1 MQIPNNFLSGY
12 RILWC
17 LVMFDLPTET
27 KQQRRAATKF
37 RDFLLDQG
45 FERAQYSVYARF
57 VNGKEGFEAHLQRIE
72 NKLPDWG
79 DVQILQFTD
88 RQYENMRH
96 YSDQGRR
103 HHKKSP
109 QQLLFFWKVI
119 DF

>member
-103 HHKKSP
+103 HRKKSP
-109 QQLLFFWKVI
+109 QQLLLF
-119 DF
+119 